1 MSRTSRSIGKLDLQA
16 ISRGAS
22 VAAMIAL
29 PVQIIARVA
38 VDEDDRSGW
47 SALLTVVI
55 LAGLV
60 LGAGVAAWH
69 QRCRT
74 PLSHGVITAS
84 TVFIALQLV
93 FSIIKLIQGDT
104 IAWGRIVVSL
114 GLSLVAGVCGGM
126 LGSMLLRRGLEPRR

>member
-1 MSRTSRSIGKLDLQA
+1 MSRSIGKLDLRA
-16 ISRGAS
+16 ITSGAS

-29 PVQIIARVA
+29 PVQIIARVV

-47 SALLTVVI
+47 SSLLTLVI
-55 LAGLV
+55 LAALV

-69 QRCRT
+69 QQRNT
-74 PLSHGVITAS
+74 PLSHGVITS
-84 TVFIALQLV
+84 SSVFIGLQAIFSVIKALQ
-93 FSIIKLIQGDT
+93 GDP

-114 GLSLVAGVCGGM
+114 GLSLVAGVCGGL